1 MRDAT
6 ETVEALPKG
15 LPECLE
21 LVGTRLFGREWQ
33 AQVAAGLGVHRATLW
48 RWMAGKR
55 PQHDVDHDLIELLER
70 ERERQDYRALQITA
84 LRKLFVKR
92 ATTTKG

>member
-1 MRDAT
+1 MDDT
-6 ETVEALPKG
+6 EAIDALPEA

-21 LVGTRLFGREWQ
+21 LVGTRLFGRDWH
-33 AQVAAGLGVHRATLW
+33 AQVAEGMGVHRATLW

-55 PQHDVDHDLIELLER
+55 PQHDVDRDIIEMLEH
-70 ERERQDYRALQITA
+70 ERERQDDRARDITA

-92 ATTTKG
+92 ASKDS

>member
-1 MRDAT
+1 MPEAT
-6 ETVEALPKG
+6 ETIEALPEG

-21 LVGTRLFGREWQ
+21 LVGTRLFGREWH

-55 PQHDVDHDLIELLER
+55 PQHDVDHDIVELLER
-70 ERERQDYRALQITA
+70 ERERQDDRARDITA
-84 LRKLFVKR
+84 LRKLFSKR
-92 ATTTKG
+92 ATKG